1 MSLKK
6 IFEGTTTTLN
16 GFIPIV
22 DMARINKEE
31 NSKGVFPYSTWE
43 VKMWSNDHNP
53 PHFHIIR
60 DGWNVS
66 FLIEDGSIL
75 EVKTKG
81 AEKNIFD
88 YMCNNV
94 NKWLDSKCFIEDSIT
109 NKKNALNVW
118 NQIHD

>member
-1 MSLKK
+1 MNLKK
-6 IFEGTTTTLN
+6 IFEGTTTLN

-31 NSKGVFPYSTWE
+31 NCKGVFPYSTWE

-66 FLIEDGSIL
+66 FLIEDGSIF

-88 YMCNNV
+88 YMCKNV